1 MSPSSKTGI
10 YRFST
15 GDGVMSRAERPLIV
29 ELHALRLQ
37 VRRINYSASAVFRL
51 PAAACEEA
59 LVMMTDF
66 MQSSRYVE
74 QYLRSVAETKSA
86 KRESACESASTDEA
100 VLTELVS
107 QWLAKVR
114 ERYSSMT
121 LSALQEIAAGLTGKW
136 QRRRRDVA
144 SFMRSRRLANFVE
157 EQNAKGLA
165 PRIGQATAALAK
177 DDEAALLSNAGAG
190 PSFARLK
197 FRSRVQWVRRRC
209 HGLGLKT
216 GVFKVGANLAMAVRR
231 QEAR

>member
-1 MSPSSKTGI
+1 MSPPSKAGI
-10 YRFST
+10 YRFDT
-15 GDGVMSRAERPLIV
+15 GDGVMSKAERQLIS

-37 VRRINYSASAVFRL
+37 VGRTNYAASAVLRL
-51 PAAACEEA
+51 PAAACEDA

-74 QYLRSVAETKSA
+74 QYLRSVAETKAA
-86 KRESACESASTDEA
+86 KGESACEGASMDEA
-100 VLTELVS
+100 ALTELVS
-107 QWLAKVR
+107 RWLAKVS

-121 LSALQEIAAGLTGKW
+121 LSELQEIAAGQTGKW

-144 SFMRSRRLANFVE
+144 SFVRSRRLTNFVE

-165 PRIGQATAALAK
+165 PRIGQATAALAGH
-177 DDEAALLSNAGAG
+177 DAAAPLGNAGSG

-197 FRSRVQWVRRRC
+197 LRSRVQWVRRRC

-231 QEAR
+231 RKAR